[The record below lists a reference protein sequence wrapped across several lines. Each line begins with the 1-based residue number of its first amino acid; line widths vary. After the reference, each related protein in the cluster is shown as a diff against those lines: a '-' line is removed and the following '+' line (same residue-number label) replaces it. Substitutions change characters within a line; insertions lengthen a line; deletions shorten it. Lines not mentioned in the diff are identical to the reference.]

1 MRTLTAT
8 LLLAAATAATAVPV
22 PAFARTTDL
31 WERTL
36 NLTGRPRLTITSNDA
51 HVRVGIWDRPAI
63 GFRVTTR
70 GWEIGDDVRVNESHT
85 GNDVK
90 LDVREPTFRIGFVF
104 VDRRSILIEVW
115 MPRAADL
122 DVSTGDGNITVPGLQ
137 GTVALRTGDGDIT
150 IEDAKGAL
158 RLRTGDGRITGRR
171 LDGTLAATTGDGT
184 VRVQGRFEGLELRTG
199 DGNVTAEVA
208 PGSRVREPWSART
221 GDGGV
226 TMLIPGDLKAD
237 VEAYTGD
244 GGITVDLPMMLR
256 GRVTNHR
263 VVGALN
269 GGGPTLLLRTGDGS
283 IRLAGLESAAR
294 RD

>member
-1 MRTLTAT
+1 MRLPTAVA
-8 LLLAAATAATAVPV
+8 LLALSLSAV
-22 PAFARTTDL
+22 PAFAARTTDL
-31 WERTL
+31 WERTVPVS
-36 NLTGRPRLTITSNDA
+36 GRPRLTVTSNDA
-51 HVRVGIWDRPAI
+51 HVRVGVWDRPAI
-63 GFRVTTR
+63 GLRVTTR
-70 GWEIGDDVRVNESHT
+70 GWEIGDDVRVNESHV

-90 LDVREPTFRIGFVF
+90 LDVREPTFRMGFVF

-115 MPRAADL
+115 MPRSADL

-137 GTVALRTGDGDIT
+137 GTIALRTGDGDIA
-150 IEDAKGAL
+150 IEDARGAI
-158 RLRTGDGRITGRR
+158 RLRTGDGRITGRG

-184 VRVQGRFEGLELRTG
+184 VRVQGRFEALELRTG

-226 TMLIPGDLKAD
+226 TMLIPPDLKAD

-263 VVGALN
+263 VLGALN
-269 GGGPTLLLRTGDGS
+269 GGGPPLVLRTGDGS
-283 IRLAGLESAAR
+283 IRLAGLASAAR
-294 RD
+294 